1 MSTKLTLSIEEE
13 IIQEAKEY
21 AKSQGRSLSKIV
33 SEYLKSLASKSSNK
47 KNKELS
53 KIKLC
58 KKNHIVTSQVRFL
71 KHSKPFKV
79 SLLSSNNYHTNT

>member
-47 KNKELS
+47 QDKELS
-53 KIKLC
+53 KTVKELKGSIKLDNLN
-58 KKNHIVTSQVRFL
+58 KSYDSILEEALLEKYL
-71 KHSKPFKV
+71 K
-79 SLLSSNNYHTNT
+79 